1 MDWLEGRLDD
11 SRAEEVARAVA
22 TGDEQLT
29 RTVAWAKGF
38 LDVAAAHPLERPPP
52 VVRQSLGQHFR
63 RWAESSEAPGVD
75 GTTALA
81 ELIFDSRAGLARAGV
96 RSASASDTVH
106 LAFASDLGDLV
117 LDVLPGEP
125 GLVRLDGQILVT
137 SPDAPFFAV
146 EVVASALS
154 FRSVDVDQ
162 HGRFELDRV
171 PAGPVRLTASNGQ
184 VRLVADV
191 DLGADGSS

>member
-1 MDWLEGRLDD
+1 MTRTA
-11 SRAEEVARAVA
+11 SEEVARAVA
-22 TGDEQLT
+22 TGDEQLSST
-29 RTVAWAKGF
+29 AAWAKEF
-38 LDVAAAHPLERPPP
+38 LEVSAAHPLERPPP
-52 VVRQSLGQHFR
+52 IVRQRLGQHFR
-63 RWAESSEAPGVD
+63 RWAESTESPGVD

-96 RSASASDTVH
+96 RSATGSDTVH

-125 GLVRLDGQILVT
+125 GLVRVDGQILAT
-137 SPDAPFFAV
+137 SPDSPFFEV
-146 EVVASALS
+146 EVVAAELS
-154 FRSVDVDQ
+154 FRSVDVDE

-171 PAGPVRLTASNGQ
+171 PAGPVRLTASNGR

-191 DLGADGSS
+191 DLGADASS

>member
-1 MDWLEGRLDD
+1 MDWLEGPAGRRARRGGR
-11 SRAEEVARAVA
+11 SRRGHGRRAA
-22 TGDEQLT
+22 QQHGGLGQGASSTWLLG
-29 RTVAWAKGF
+29 
-38 LDVAAAHPLERPPP
+38 HPLERPPP

-81 ELIFDSRAGLARAGV
+81 ELIFDSRAGLASAGV

-137 SPDAPFFAV
+137 SQDAPFFDGRGRGVRAV
-146 EVVASALS
+146 
-154 FRSVDVDQ
+154 
-162 HGRFELDRV
+162 V
-171 PAGPVRLTASNGQ
+171 PLR
-184 VRLVADV
+184 
-191 DLGADGSS
+191 